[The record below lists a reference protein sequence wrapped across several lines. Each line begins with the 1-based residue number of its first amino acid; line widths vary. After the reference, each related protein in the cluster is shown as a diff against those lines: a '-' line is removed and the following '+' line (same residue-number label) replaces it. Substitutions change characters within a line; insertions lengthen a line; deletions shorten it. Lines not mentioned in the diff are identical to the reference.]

1 MTVLK
6 KQKLWFFLFLFGFF
20 SAAWFVQ
27 QQLFLNWDV
36 SWLMLAADR
45 LLTGGTYV
53 QDFFESNPPLILYL
67 YLLPLIGSQWFSV
80 NTALMLQLYVFL
92 LVCCSLYL
100 SFKPLKM
107 LLSDEGPF
115 QMRLFFLASAAIMLV
130 LPGYDFGEREHL
142 LIILTLPYL
151 FLAVCR
157 LENKTPQV
165 DHAMMIGVFAGLG
178 FCIKPHF
185 LLTPLLIEAY
195 FMAYKKS
202 VLTWL
207 RTETMIMGSVALI
220 YLIMTLV
227 CFPDYITFIIPFV
240 LRVYSYAEALPWR
253 LVLTGPTFLFC
264 CLAFMLYPGLGRRG
278 CYKNW
283 TRILLLALLGFLS
296 AYLLQRN
303 LHYYHIYPA
312 LSLAILLWVFYFGLL
327 TQRINL
333 NAHDYF
339 NMLLILAYLFFVNK
353 SIWTALVFHPQ
364 GFFCYFGTV
373 FLILLYRFQTHKN
386 IFKVLACVLVIVLVS
401 LYGSFLAERTIWHS
415 HAFEIT
421 MLILMS
427 LYLLF
432 IGRLERSLAPRRNAS
447 LICNRL
453 FITLLSVFV
462 FAYPAYLVVLRYDF
476 GLNFKTGLALN
487 LGPFAQASRQPLKVY
502 LFDSIMASAFIN
514 LHSPQIAFVSRFPL
528 LWPVAGLAN
537 QAEQFKNPAALAQMR
552 KDKQLV
558 MDMIVADLKKN
569 RPDLIFVD
577 VSVSKQEFKVKNFD
591 YLKYFMEDEGF
602 RVAWLPY
609 HYLMTLENQGHYKMK
624 VYKRT

>member
-1 MTVLK
+1 
-6 KQKLWFFLFLFGFF
+6 
-20 SAAWFVQ
+20 
-27 QQLFLNWDV
+27 
-36 SWLMLAADR
+36 
-45 LLTGGTYV
+45 
-53 QDFFESNPPLILYL
+53 
-67 YLLPLIGSQWFSV
+67 
-80 NTALMLQLYVFL
+80 
-92 LVCCSLYL
+92 
-100 SFKPLKM
+100 
-107 LLSDEGPF
+107 
-115 QMRLFFLASAAIMLV
+115 
-130 LPGYDFGEREHL
+130 
-142 LIILTLPYL
+142 
-151 FLAVCR
+151 
-157 LENKTPQV
+157 
-165 DHAMMIGVFAGLG
+165 
-178 FCIKPHF
+178 
-185 LLTPLLIEAY
+185 
-195 FMAYKKS
+195 
-202 VLTWL
+202 
-207 RTETMIMGSVALI
+207 
-220 YLIMTLV
+220 
-227 CFPDYITFIIPFV
+227 
-240 LRVYSYAEALPWR
+240 
-253 LVLTGPTFLFC
+253 
-264 CLAFMLYPGLGRRG
+264 
-278 CYKNW
+278 
-283 TRILLLALLGFLS
+283 
-296 AYLLQRN
+296 
-303 LHYYHIYPA
+303 
-312 LSLAILLWVFYFGLL
+312 
-327 TQRINL
+327 
-333 NAHDYF
+333 
-339 NMLLILAYLFFVNK
+339 
-353 SIWTALVFHPQ
+353 
-364 GFFCYFGTV
+364 
-373 FLILLYRFQTHKN
+373 
-386 IFKVLACVLVIVLVS
+386 
-401 LYGSFLAERTIWHS
+401 FLAERTIWHS